1 MSQTYSNCVFHIVFG
16 TKERSP
22 FLSGEIRPRLC
33 EIVGGIVRG
42 TGGQPLIAK
51 GVDDHLHVLA
61 KLPPRRGVAE
71 AVRDIKAN
79 SSRWLRRT
87 FPDRQQFAWQGGYA
101 AFSVS
106 ESQIGRVRRYI
117 ANQEAHH
124 RRRSFEEELV
134 SLLQMNGI
142 AFDAD
147 HLWD

>member
-1 MSQTYSNCVFHIVFG
+1 MAHTYTNCVFHIVFG
-16 TKERSP
+16 TKGRLP
-22 FLSGEIRPRLC
+22 FLSSDVRPRLC
-33 EIVGGIVRG
+33 EFVGGIVRG
-42 TGGQPLIAK
+42 TGGQPLIAN

-61 KLPPRRGVAE
+61 KLPPHRGVAE

-87 FPDRQQFAWQGGYA
+87 FADQGRFAWQGGYS

-106 ESQIGRVRRYI
+106 ESQIDRVRRYI

-124 RRRSFEEELV
+124 RGRSFEEEFLA
-134 SLLQMNGI
+134 LLRMNGI
-142 AFDAD
+142 TFDAE